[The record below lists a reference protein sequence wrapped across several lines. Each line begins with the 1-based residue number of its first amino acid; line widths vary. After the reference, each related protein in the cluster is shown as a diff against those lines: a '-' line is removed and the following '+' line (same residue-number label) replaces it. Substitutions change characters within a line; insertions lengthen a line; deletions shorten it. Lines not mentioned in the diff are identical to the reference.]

1 MQQMSKVELYAAI
14 RRDHRDGMKLW
25 EIERKCNV
33 SWQTIRKAVD
43 SVWPEP
49 PKKLPLRLT
58 ALDPFKTV
66 IDWILRADLDAPR
79 KQRHTVTRIFH
90 RLVEEHGAEEPAK
103 AN

>member
-1 MQQMSKVELYAAI
+1 MQ
-14 RRDHRDGMKLW
+14 LW
-25 EIERKCNV
+25 EIERKYNA
-33 SWQTIRKAVD
+33 SWQTRQAVD

-49 PKKLPLRLT
+49 RKKLPLRLT

-66 IDWILRADLDAPR
+66 IDGILRADLDAPR

-90 RLVEEHGAEEPAK
+90 RLAEEHGAEEPTK